1 MNEIKMLADHRPEIE
16 PLTDYE
22 RRQLWAAVSSETM
35 DRAVHFDD
43 VALDLA
49 TVELVYLN
57 EHRRS
62 DHRRRLVTAVVAA
75 VVAVLGIG
83 LAAIN
88 GRGGEAPPVAP
99 VASSGPAAAPAVTS
113 VALIPE
119 SLSTTGLRLSH
130 PGGTSIRDKPSL
142 FQRRVFGSVDDPTD
156 PTRMIH
162 LEYSAGQSSGVGSCR
177 DKLPFDVSG
186 TTGST
191 CTYDGQIIAGWEVD
205 GLIVELYAGTAVTRE
220 QLVEFARS
228 LRTVPATAGG
238 GPPVDLVAD
247 PIPYGLTVLVNE
259 DVPYAQR
266 ITESGWVAT
275 PSGAGDDPRQLVVHT
290 WTGVDAQGVYAKQPP
305 IGADRITIR
314 GHDGYVYQSD
324 QKGAHGPKQLDI
336 WWTEQPGM
344 VVWVSTTDLYPA
356 AQLIEIIEKMLPV
369 DDAGFAAFNADPSN
383 Y

>member
-1 MNEIKMLADHRPEIE
+1 MNEIKMLANYRPEIE
-16 PLTDYE
+16 PLTDDE
-22 RRQLWAAVSSETM
+22 RRQLWAAVSGEAM
-35 DRAVHFDD
+35 DRAVHLDD
-43 VALDLA
+43 VAVGRA
-49 TVELVYLN
+49 TVELVHLN
-57 EHRRS
+57 KHRRS
-62 DHRRRLVTAVVAA
+62 DHRRRLVRAAVAA

-88 GRGGEAPPVAP
+88 GRGGEAPAEAP
-99 VASSGPAAAPAVTS
+99 VTSSGPAAAPAVTS

-130 PGGTSIRDKPSL
+130 PGGTSIRDEPSL
-142 FQRRVFGSVDDPTD
+142 FQRRVFGSADDPPD

-162 LEYSAGQSSGVGSCR
+162 IEYAADGSSPMGSCR

-191 CTYDGQIIAGWEVD
+191 CTYDGHLIAGWEVD
-205 GLIVELYAGTAVTRE
+205 GLMVELYAGTAVTRE
-220 QLVEFARS
+220 QVVEFTRS
-228 LRTVPATAGG
+228 LRTVPATAAG
-238 GPPVDLVAD
+238 GPPFDLVAD
-247 PIPYGLTVLVNE
+247 PIPYGWTVLVGE

-275 PSGAGDDPRQLVVHT
+275 PSGADDDPRQLVVHT

-324 QKGAHGPKQLDI
+324 QRGAHGPQQLDI